1 MLLLCLFHKGI
12 LDTYGSIESN
22 SLSESCIRLLFSCT
36 SSHNI
41 CLINPSKS
49 RDKKYTVYTINI
61 TVSYRTR
68 PIGRKGGGG
77 WLQVPVTREVTV
89 IIFHPT
95 KCFEIEAL
103 AWQLIGLKCSVH
115 LYFTWELTWPLICKE
130 LTGEGP
136 HFPCPGSPDNVKYCH
151 ISFTSS
157 YWSIVDKLSPGF
169 FTTVKIII

>member
-1 MLLLCLFHKGI
+1 MEV
-12 LDTYGSIESN
+12 ESN
-22 SLSESCIRLLFSCT
+22 SLSESCTRLLFSCT

-61 TVSYRTR
+61 TVSYKTR
-68 PIGRKGGGG
+68 PIGRKGEGVGCRCQ
-77 WLQVPVTREVTV
+77 WPVIDSNSDHWSWEVTV
-89 IIFHPT
+89 IIFHST

-169 FTTVKIII
+169 FTTAKIII